1 MIELTPRI
9 KNDLSSN
16 VSNLQ
21 YLVEIVSSE
30 EIIYIS
36 TVKQSINIFQVQEG
50 LTDDVVY
57 ENIHQATWVNAY
69 QNNAGGMYIWD
80 NQCHASG
87 HNINMVENLIKLLV
101 EQNTF

>member
-57 ENIHQATWVNAY
+57 ENIHQATWVNA
-69 QNNAGGMYIWD
+69 
-80 NQCHASG
+80 
-87 HNINMVENLIKLLV
+87 
-101 EQNTF
+101 